1 MHYFFAISFDSSLFH
16 LRATANYGNCF
27 IFNTKFLRPETVNTA
42 LPGPTYGLTLVLN
55 IEQVAKIFSVC
66 NASLNHRWKIIC
78 GMA

>member
-1 MHYFFAISFDSSLFH
+1 MHYFFAMIFDSSLFH

-55 IEQVAKIFSVC
+55 IEQVAQIFSVC
-66 NASLNHRWKIIC
+66 NTNSVSIFNSVKS
-78 GMA
+78 